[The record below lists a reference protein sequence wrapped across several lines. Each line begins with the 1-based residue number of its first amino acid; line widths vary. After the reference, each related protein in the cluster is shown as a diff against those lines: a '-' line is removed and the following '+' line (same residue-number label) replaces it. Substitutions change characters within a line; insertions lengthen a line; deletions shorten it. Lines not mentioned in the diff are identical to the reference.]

1 MAIKHA
7 ISSIELETF
16 RSYFQHFNNQY
27 LLIGGTATKLL
38 LDEASL
44 PTTRTTKDLDIVLCI
59 EALTS
64 DFLDLFWQFIKDGDY
79 ECSIKSGNKRCFY
92 RFENPKNLNFPF
104 MLELLTDESIQMEGI
119 EQVTH
124 PIVIDDEM
132 ISLSAIM
139 LNEEY
144 YQFTMLNRKE
154 INGIMVANEI
164 AIIPLKVC
172 AFLDLTE
179 KKANGIKISSN
190 DINKHKND
198 VYKLVQLLSDTPL
211 NDIPTSIKQDISK
224 FCKIKEDEP
233 NILKQLHVKFDSLD
247 EIRNVLLNVYC

>member
-1 MAIKHA
+1 
-7 ISSIELETF
+7 
-16 RSYFQHFNNQY
+16 
-27 LLIGGTATKLL
+27 
-38 LDEASL
+38 
-44 PTTRTTKDLDIVLCI
+44 
-59 EALTS
+59 
-64 DFLDLFWQFIKDGDY
+64 
-79 ECSIKSGNKRCFY
+79 
-92 RFENPKNLNFPF
+92 
-104 MLELLTDESIQMEGI
+104 
-119 EQVTH
+119 
-124 PIVIDDEM
+124 
-132 ISLSAIM
+132 M

-198 VYKLVQLLSDTPL
+198 VYKLVQLLSDTPM